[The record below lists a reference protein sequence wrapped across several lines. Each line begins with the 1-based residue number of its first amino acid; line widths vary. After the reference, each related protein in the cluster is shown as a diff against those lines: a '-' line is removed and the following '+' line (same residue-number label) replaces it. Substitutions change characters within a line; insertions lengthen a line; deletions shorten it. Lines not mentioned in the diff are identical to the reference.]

1 MAKPRKKLPE
11 KTVDISC
18 AKCRTVLFKYHKG
31 GKGALIKC
39 FNARIAQD
47 ATQGDGRCP
56 NCGSE
61 FAREAMIRGA
71 PAWKIA
77 GGKVVVK

>member
-11 KTVDISC
+11 KTVDIFC

-39 FNARIAQD
+39 FKARIAQD

-56 NCGSE
+56 NCESE

-71 PAWKIA
+71 PAWKIS